1 MQALLVVDRKLGG
14 PLLLNLLIAGL
25 WVLWGCAADASPMG
39 AAEARH
45 LLVRTGFF
53 AAPAEVDAYAALDR
67 TAAVERLLAQVRA
80 EPVTRPAE
88 VLDRWTPR
96 SQFRAWPEEE
106 RRAWL
111 RRTIQQGQDLRGWWF
126 GEMLVTPSPFTE
138 RMTLFWHSHFVS
150 SLQKVR
156 PTRLMYRQNLL
167 LRKHALG
174 NFRELLHAIARDPAM
189 IVYLDNASNRKGQ
202 PNENFA
208 RELMELFTL
217 GEGRFS
223 EQDVKEAARAFTG
236 WGIDGE
242 TGEFLFR
249 AGVHDEGAK
258 TVLGRGGILDGREVI
273 DLLLDQPQ
281 TAETI
286 VRKLWREFVSPTPDA
301 QEVARIAA
309 DLRGAGYDIRIAVRA
324 LLTSNA
330 FYAEANRASL
340 VKSPVELL
348 VGTLRQ
354 FKFEVGDP
362 FPFVVMSRQLGQDL
376 MAPPNVKG
384 WVGGEAWIN
393 AGTLLTRKR
402 ILERLFRLVEPR
414 AATMMSD
421 EGAPRVVAEAA
432 SAAPSPGRFQKA
444 MQEVWFN
451 EAAWA
456 AELRSADAVGLAR
469 VLLPVKPVHGVT
481 GSPDR
486 IALVRQL
493 TLDPVYQL
501 K

>member
-1 MQALLVVDRKLGG
+1 MR
-14 PLLLNLLIAGL
+14 LLIACL
-25 WVLWGCAADASPMG
+25 WVVWGWAANAAPMG
-39 AAEARH
+39 AVEARH
-45 LLVRTGFF
+45 LLARTGFF

-67 TAAVERLLAQVRA
+67 TAAVERLFAQVRTQ
-80 EPVTRPAE
+80 PITRPAE
-88 VLDRWTPR
+88 ALDRWTPR
-96 SQFRAWPEEE
+96 SQFRSWSEEE

-111 RRTIQQGQDLRGWWF
+111 RQTILQGQDLRAWWF

-138 RMTLFWHSHFVS
+138 RMTLFWHNYFVS

-174 NFRELLHAIARDPAM
+174 NFRELLHAVARDPAM

-223 EQDVKEAARAFTG
+223 EQDVKEVARAFTG

-242 TGEFLFR
+242 TGDFLFR

-258 TVLGRGGILDGREVI
+258 TVLGRAGILDGGEVL
-273 DLLLDQPQ
+273 DLLLDQSH

-301 QEVARIAA
+301 REVARIAT
-309 DLRGAGYDIRIAVRA
+309 DFRSAGYDIRIAVRA

-330 FYAEANRASL
+330 FYAEAQRASL

-362 FPFVVMSRQLGQDL
+362 FPFIVMSRQLGQDL

-384 WVGGEAWIN
+384 WMGGETWIN
-393 AGTLLTRKR
+393 AGTLLTRKQ

-414 AATMMSD
+414 DASMMSGGSPSRTVAD
-421 EGAPRVVAEAA
+421 AANAP
-432 SAAPSPGRFQKA
+432 PPPGRFQKA

-451 EAAWA
+451 EVAWA
-456 AELRSADAVGLAR
+456 AELRGVDAAGLER
-469 VLLPVKPVHGVT
+469 VLLPAKPVHAVT
-481 GSPDR
+481 ASQDR